1 MLAALPRW
9 NVQLSLMRV
18 VCRCA
23 CEMLVRH
30 SDVARVSRRMRLEVI
45 LGIVKCYGTNVGC
58 LRPWRGAQML
68 TRYDRMG

>member
-1 MLAALPRW
+1 
-9 NVQLSLMRV
+9 
-18 VCRCA
+18 
-23 CEMLVRH
+23 MLVRH